1 MGLFKILKSVIGLG
15 SSGSRSTSG
24 TAEPGREN
32 VDVTVEH
39 EPEPDTTSE
48 DAVKG
53 TGDETTADAASSP
66 AAEPADESDTAT
78 EPEVETDESDAEVE
92 PDDEPEVEADE
103 SEAETE
109 DTETAAAESD
119 TEDDD
124 EPEAEPE
131 VEASDD
137 ADSEVDIEN
146 ADAATDTI
154 KGIGPSYAETLSDIG
169 IETVGDLAAADAAD
183 IAGETDLSEKRVG
196 RWIAR
201 ARGEDE

>member
-39 EPEPDTTSE
+39 EPDTESE

-53 TGDETTADAASSP
+53 TGDETTA
-66 AAEPADESDTAT
+66 ETEES
-78 EPEVETDESDAEVE
+78 EPEATGESEPEETEASDAEE
-92 PDDEPEVEADE
+92 P
-103 SEAETE
+103 
-109 DTETAAAESD
+109 AA
-119 TEDDD
+119 
-124 EPEAEPE
+124 
-131 VEASDD
+131 V
-137 ADSEVDIEN
+137 EN
-146 ADAATDTI
+146 ADASTDTI
-154 KGIGPSYAETLSDIG
+154 KGIGPSYAETLAGAG

-183 IAGETDLSEKRVG
+183 VAEGTDLSEKRVS

>member
-24 TAEPGREN
+24 TAEPGRDN

-66 AAEPADESDTAT
+66 ATEPAGESDT
-78 EPEVETDESDAEVE
+78 EPAVEADESDAENE
-92 PDDEPEVEADE
+92 SAAEPEVEADE
-103 SEAETE
+103 ADTEAET
-109 DTETAAAESD
+109 DTGDAGTESA
-119 TEDDD
+119 D
-124 EPEAEPE
+124 EADEAEPE
-131 VEASDD
+131 IEVED
-137 ADSEVDIEN
+137 ADAST
-146 ADAATDTI
+146 DAI
-154 KGIGPSYAETLSDIG
+154 KGIGPSYAETLADVG
-169 IETVGDLAAADAAD
+169 VETVGDLAAADAAD
-183 IAGETDLSEKRVG
+183 IADGTDLSEKRVG

>member
-53 TGDETTADAASSP
+53 TGEETTTEAASSP
-66 AAEPADESDTAT
+66 ATEPAGESDGAT
-78 EPEVETDESDAEVE
+78 
-92 PDDEPEVEADE
+92 EPEVEADE
-103 SEAETE
+103 SDSEVEPEDEETTEPEVEAEFD
-109 DTETAAAESD
+109 DTETATAESD
-119 TEDDD
+119 TEDTD
-124 EPEAEPE
+124 EPDAEAEGSEDAEPE
-131 VEASDD
+131 VE
-137 ADSEVDIEN
+137 VEN
-146 ADAATDTI
+146 ADASTDTI
-154 KGIGPSYAETLSDIG
+154 KGIGPSYAETLSAAG
-169 IETVGDLAAADAAD
+169 IETVGDLAAADATD

-196 RWIAR
+196 RWVAR

>member
-66 AAEPADESDTAT
+66 AAEPADESDTGT

-92 PDDEPEVEADE
+92 TADDEPEVEADD
-103 SEAETE
+103 AETE
-109 DTETAAAESD
+109 ATADTGDADES
-119 TEDDD
+119 
-124 EPEAEPE
+124 
-131 VEASDD
+131 EASDD
-137 ADSEVDIEN
+137 AEPEIEVEN
-146 ADAATDTI
+146 ADADTDTI
-154 KGIGPSYAETLSDIG
+154 KGIGPSYAETLAEIG
-169 IETVGDLAAADAAD
+169 IETVGDLAAAEAAD
-183 IAGETDLSEKRVG
+183 IGEQTDLSETRVE

>member
-53 TGDETTADAASSP
+53 TGEETTTEAASSP
-66 AAEPADESDTAT
+66 ATEPAGESDGATEPEAEADESDSEVEPEDEETT
-78 EPEVETDESDAEVE
+78 EPEVEAEI
-92 PDDEPEVEADE
+92 D
-103 SEAETE
+103 
-109 DTETAAAESD
+109 DTETATTESD
-119 TEDDD
+119 TEDTD
-124 EPEAEPE
+124 EPDAEAEGSDDAEPE
-131 VEASDD
+131 VE
-137 ADSEVDIEN
+137 VEN
-146 ADAATDTI
+146 ADASTDTI
-154 KGIGPSYAETLSDIG
+154 KGIGPSYAETLSAAG
-169 IETVGDLAAADAAD
+169 IETVGDLAAADATD

-196 RWIAR
+196 RWVAR

>member
-53 TGDETTADAASSP
+53 TGEETTTEAASSP
-66 AAEPADESDTAT
+66 ATEPAGESDGAT
-78 EPEVETDESDAEVE
+78 
-92 PDDEPEVEADE
+92 EPEVEADE
-103 SEAETE
+103 SDSEVETEDEDTTEPEVEAETD
-109 DTETAAAESD
+109 DTETATPESD
-119 TEDDD
+119 TEDTD
-124 EPEAEPE
+124 EPDAEAEGSDDAEPE
-131 VEASDD
+131 VE
-137 ADSEVDIEN
+137 VEN
-146 ADAATDTI
+146 ADASTDTI
-154 KGIGPSYAETLSDIG
+154 KGIGPSYAETLSAAG
-169 IETVGDLAAADAAD
+169 IETVGDLAAADATD

-196 RWIAR
+196 RWVAR

>member
-53 TGDETTADAASSP
+53 TGEETTTEAASSP
-66 AAEPADESDTAT
+66 ATEPAGESDGATEPEAEAEADESDSEVEPEDEETT
-78 EPEVETDESDAEVE
+78 EPEVEAEI
-92 PDDEPEVEADE
+92 D
-103 SEAETE
+103 
-109 DTETAAAESD
+109 DTETATAESD
-119 TEDDD
+119 TEDTD
-124 EPEAEPE
+124 EPDAEAEGSDDAEPE
-131 VEASDD
+131 VE
-137 ADSEVDIEN
+137 VEN
-146 ADAATDTI
+146 ADASTDTI
-154 KGIGPSYAETLSDIG
+154 KGIGPSYAETLSAAG
-169 IETVGDLAAADAAD
+169 IETVGDLAAADATD

-196 RWIAR
+196 RWVAR

>member
-53 TGDETTADAASSP
+53 TGEETTTEAASSP
-66 AAEPADESDTAT
+66 ATEPAGESDGAT
-78 EPEVETDESDAEVE
+78 
-92 PDDEPEVEADE
+92 EPEVEADE
-103 SEAETE
+103 SDSEVEPEDEETTEPEVEAEID
-109 DTETAAAESD
+109 DTETATAESD
-119 TEDDD
+119 TEDTD
-124 EPEAEPE
+124 EPDAEAEGSDDAEPE
-131 VEASDD
+131 VE
-137 ADSEVDIEN
+137 VEN
-146 ADAATDTI
+146 ADASTDTI
-154 KGIGPSYAETLSDIG
+154 KGIGPSYAETLSAAG
-169 IETVGDLAAADAAD
+169 IETVGDLAAADATD

-196 RWIAR
+196 RWVAR

>member
-24 TAEPGREN
+24 TAEPGRDN

-53 TGDETTADAASSP
+53 TGDETTADTASSP
-66 AAEPADESDTAT
+66 ATEPDTAG
-78 EPEVETDESDAEVE
+78 ETDDEAESEDAT
-92 PDDEPEVEADE
+92 EPEVEADE
-103 SEAETE
+103 AEPAAKTE
-109 DTETAAAESD
+109 DAGAEVDATEEADAEGTDESD
-119 TEDDD
+119 TA
-124 EPEAEPE
+124 EAE
-131 VEASDD
+131 V
-137 ADSEVDIEN
+137 EN
-146 ADAATDTI
+146 ADASTDTI
-154 KGIGPSYAETLSDIG
+154 KGIGPSYAETLAEAG
-169 IETVGDLAAADAAD
+169 VETVGDLAAADAAD
-183 IAGETDLSEKRVG
+183 VADGTDLSEKRVG